1 MEGIRWSIILIRIN
15 CLVEEFYGKFGFFF
29 FFFFFCLPDRWSH
42 CELFVVLELP
52 GVEESNV
59 ET

>member
-1 MEGIRWSIILIRIN
+1 MGSLA
-15 CLVEEFYGKFGFFF
+15 FF

-42 CELFVVLELP
+42 CELFAVLELP